1 MNLNNPVTKGSS
13 MVSSE
18 LEKSIDTIILSWISK
33 GYYTDM
39 TEGQIRKVLSD
50 ILEPMIEDI
59 KMLENDILD
68 NQSFGVADNDELM
81 MKLSRK
87 KMSYIRKISEL
98 SKTR

>member
-1 MNLNNPVTKGSS
+1 MNLNNPVTKGSLMIS
-13 MVSSE
+13 NE

-33 GYYTDM
+33 SYYTDM

-50 ILEPMIEDI
+50 ILEPMIEEI